1 MTKRRIATEPRRFW
15 QPWELEQLRLQY
27 PHMQTK
33 VIAAMLDR
41 RVTTLYAMADQLGLA
56 KTPEYLA
63 SPASGRTC
71 GRQGIGSRFVKGQ
84 PSWNKGLH
92 YQAGGR
98 CKETQFKKGQ
108 MPHTWQPIGTERV
121 NADGYRDR
129 KVTDTGYPP
138 RDWVGI
144 HRLMWMEAYGPIRR
158 GYSIVFR
165 NGDKADIRLDN
176 FECLSRADLM
186 KRNTVHNLPK
196 PLAQLVQ
203 LRGALMRQINRREYG
218 KQDRGLA
225 GSPVRNA
232 GRAAGHGKADGD
244 RAGKGRGRGRK
255 GDRG

>member
-15 QPWELEQLRLQY
+15 QPWELEQLRVQY

-41 RVTTLYAMADQLGLA
+41 RVTTLYAMAKCLGLC
-56 KTPEYLA
+56 KTPEFLA

-71 GRQGIGSRFVKGQ
+71 GRQGIGTRFVKGQ
-84 PSWNKGLH
+84 ASWNRGKRG
-92 YQAGGR
+92 YMGANR
-98 CKETQFKKGQ
+98 TSFKKGQ
-108 MPHTWQPIGTERV
+108 MPHTWRPIGSERV

-129 KVTDTGYPP
+129 KMTDTGYPP

-158 GYSIVFR
+158 GHSIVFK
-165 NGDKADIRLDN
+165 NGDKTDLRLEN
-176 FECLSRADLM
+176 LECLSRADLM

-203 LRGALMRQINRREYG
+203 LRGALMRQIRKREG
-218 KQDRGLA
+218 HGEQDRGSTGA
-225 GSPVRNA
+225 PVRNA
-232 GRAAGHGKADGD
+232 GGASGHGEADGH
-244 RAGKGRGRGRK
+244 RPRKGRGRRRK